1 MNVSEVVIPSDL
13 NVSHSQ
19 FDAQHEISQMKS
31 MIVNEQNIPLI
42 KEGLV
47 KTMQHRL
54 DMLRDGRIDLLENFP
69 YFFSNPELVSE
80 LGFN

>member
-1 MNVSEVVIPSDL
+1 MNVSEIVIPSEC
-13 NVSHSQ
+13 NVSHSL
-19 FDAQHEISQMKS
+19 FDAQHEIFQMKS

-54 DMLRDGRIDLLENFP
+54 DMMQDRKIDLLENFP

-80 LGFN
+80 IGFN